1 MGHPAFVAVWLWIKT
16 PVSKNG
22 IRVLVCTAGPDCGLF
37 TSYVMKRRGEKKKKK
52 KSCQLNVQHEMQ
64 IIESRGVTIQQTS
77 LPSLQ
82 TPFDPPG
89 TRNNPKSS
97 RASFLSNLT
106 RFFSFFFVHRFRI
119 EHHVLTPLKPP
130 FDSFRFFFQSKL
142 WYTLMMF
149 MSVFILCVCVCLFF
163 FFLIKVVLP
172 RYLPKCTKLW

>member
-130 FDSFRFFFQSKL
+130 FDSFRFFFFRANCDTHWWCL
-142 WYTLMMF
+142 WAYLF
-149 MSVFILCVCVCLFF
+149 CVCACVCFF
-163 FFLIKVVLP
+163 FF
-172 RYLPKCTKLW
+172 